1 MKKYA
6 FNNSRLVQNNAE
18 LETLLNIER
27 MFLED
32 NKGEDYTKFL
42 PTILFNV
49 TKEGLLSEE
58 FLLKWFKGEIEEID
72 KNFFFNANRDA
83 EFKKAVQPYVESL
96 EDSEDDEEDNS
107 WCLCFDSDLLSISI
121 LRAFLENSDFQ
132 TKEMILCLER
142 DTCHPLKYT
151 DFLCKVRKK
160 KIVWRIESTLANWT
174 RRMNRKNSHQTRYFL
189 RSKWLGLIFSERNDK
204 LSKHLFWIRDALGE

>member
-1 MKKYA
+1 MKKPLIAYILFKAFFTVNISKQVAQHSKLYLNLMKKYI

-58 FLLKWFKGEIEEID
+58 FLLSWFKGEIEEID

-83 EFKKAVQPYVESL
+83 
-96 EDSEDDEEDNS
+96 
-107 WCLCFDSDLLSISI
+107 
-121 LRAFLENSDFQ
+121 
-132 TKEMILCLER
+132 
-142 DTCHPLKYT
+142 
-151 DFLCKVRKK
+151 
-160 KIVWRIESTLANWT
+160 
-174 RRMNRKNSHQTRYFL
+174 
-189 RSKWLGLIFSERNDK
+189 
-204 LSKHLFWIRDALGE
+204 

>member
-1 MKKYA
+1 MKKPLIAYILFKAFFTVNISKQVAQHSKLYLNLMKKYV

-49 TKEGLLSEE
+49 TKEGLLSEQ
-58 FLLKWFKGEIEEID
+58 FLLTWFKGEIEEID

-96 EDSEDDEEDNS
+96 EDSEDDEE
-107 WCLCFDSDLLSISI
+107 
-121 LRAFLENSDFQ
+121 ENS
-132 TKEMILCLER
+132 
-142 DTCHPLKYT
+142 
-151 DFLCKVRKK
+151 
-160 KIVWRIESTLANWT
+160 
-174 RRMNRKNSHQTRYFL
+174 
-189 RSKWLGLIFSERNDK
+189 
-204 LSKHLFWIRDALGE
+204 

>member
-1 MKKYA
+1 MKKPLIAYILFKAFFTVNISKQVAQHSKLYLNLMKKYA

-58 FLLKWFKGEIEEID
+58 FLLRWFKGEIEEID

-83 EFKKAVQPYVESL
+83 
-96 EDSEDDEEDNS
+96 
-107 WCLCFDSDLLSISI
+107 
-121 LRAFLENSDFQ
+121 
-132 TKEMILCLER
+132 
-142 DTCHPLKYT
+142 
-151 DFLCKVRKK
+151 
-160 KIVWRIESTLANWT
+160 
-174 RRMNRKNSHQTRYFL
+174 
-189 RSKWLGLIFSERNDK
+189 
-204 LSKHLFWIRDALGE
+204 

>member
-1 MKKYA
+1 MKKPLIAYILFKAFFTVNISKQVAQHSKLYLNLMKKYI

-58 FLLKWFKGEIEEID
+58 FLLSWFKGEIEEID

-96 EDSEDDEEDNS
+96 GDSEDDDEDNS
-107 WCLCFDSDLLSISI
+107 
-121 LRAFLENSDFQ
+121 
-132 TKEMILCLER
+132 
-142 DTCHPLKYT
+142 
-151 DFLCKVRKK
+151 
-160 KIVWRIESTLANWT
+160 
-174 RRMNRKNSHQTRYFL
+174 
-189 RSKWLGLIFSERNDK
+189 
-204 LSKHLFWIRDALGE
+204 